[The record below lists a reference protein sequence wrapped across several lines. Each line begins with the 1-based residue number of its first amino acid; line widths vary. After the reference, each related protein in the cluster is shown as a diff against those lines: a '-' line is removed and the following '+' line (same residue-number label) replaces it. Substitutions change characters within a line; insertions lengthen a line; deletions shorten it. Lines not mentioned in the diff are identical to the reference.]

1 MAKAKETEQSETL
14 SYDVHVKSIRVYS
27 VDDTVRYRVAIDTN
41 IPGIQYD
48 AVSTNYVETEVDYID
63 FVPRVLIAQC
73 LEKIPGL
80 DVVYTKK
87 KEEGLRNGNA
97 SGFGAAELQA
107 ILRDAKVVL
116 LRTRHEAGEEYTT
129 SAGEIKTFDHV
140 GYSTTVESVAL
151 SNRMQALLDKVV
163 DNMFDL

>member
-1 MAKAKETEQSETL
+1 MTKQVEEVSNVTI
-14 SYDVHVKSIRVYS
+14 YDVKIKSIRVYQMNDS
-27 VDDTVRYRVAIDTN
+27 VRYRIQLDKT
-41 IPGIQYD
+41 IIGIQRD
-48 AVSTNYVETEVDYID
+48 AVSNQYVETEIDYID

-107 ILRDAKVVL
+107 VLRDAAIKLQRTKFVTGDKFVTSDGEVKNHDNDGYNTAINDVVL
-116 LRTRHEAGEEYTT
+116 SPRIQ
-129 SAGEIKTFDHV
+129 SI
-140 GYSTTVESVAL
+140 
-151 SNRMQALLDKVV
+151 LDRVV
-163 DNMFDL
+163 DNMFNL

>member
-1 MAKAKETEQSETL
+1 MAKKIEEVSNVVV
-14 SYDVHVKSIRVYS
+14 YDVKVKSIRVYQA
-27 VDDTVRYRVAIDTN
+27 DDTVRYRVQLDKTIA
-41 IPGIQYD
+41 GIQRD
-48 AVSTNYVETEVDYID
+48 VVTNQYVETEIDYVD

-107 ILRDAKVVL
+107 VLRDATIKLQRTKFVV
-116 LRTRHEAGEEYTT
+116 GEEYVT
-129 SAGEIKTFDHV
+129 SNAEVKTHDHD
-140 GYSTTVESVAL
+140 GYNTAIDSVVL
-151 SNRMQALLDKVV
+151 SSRMQNVLDKVV
-163 DNMFDL
+163 DNMFNL